1 MSRKTWRGKIL
12 LLAREVKFLRA
23 RTKKISRHFF
33 RKTRAVD
40 VQKLA

>member
-1 MSRKTWRGKIL
+1 M

-33 RKTRAVD
+33 RKT
-40 VQKLA
+40 

>member
-1 MSRKTWRGKIL
+1 M

>member
-1 MSRKTWRGKIL
+1 FSTRQ
-12 LLAREVKFLRA
+12 VKNSHA
-23 RTKKISRHFF
+23 TTKKISRHFF

>member
-1 MSRKTWRGKIL
+1 
-12 LLAREVKFLRA
+12 LRA

-40 VQKLA
+40 VQELA